1 MLFQIWLQNVY
12 FLDKKTRSMSYL
24 YSCFDILR
32 QLRNLLADSRVTER
46 IREEDLY
53 CGLKIRHDVLILSP
67 DVIRN
72 KRYIKN
78 LVIVGNI
85 IGLFQLLTF
94 DEVNSK
100 VSNCLIEWQYLLYL
114 YNFWNVYFIH
124 VFPSFTKTVR
134 VFKLIKL
141 KGISKINLIYI

>member
-1 MLFQIWLQNVY
+1 
-12 FLDKKTRSMSYL
+12 MSYL

-53 CGLKIRHDVLILSP
+53 CGLKISHDVLILSP

-72 KRYIKN
+72 KRYVKN

-85 IGLFQLLTF
+85 IGLFHEYYT
-94 DEVNSK
+94 
-100 VSNCLIEWQYLLYL
+100 I
-114 YNFWNVYFIH
+114 IH
-124 VFPSFTKTVR
+124 V
-134 VFKLIKL
+134 
-141 KGISKINLIYI
+141 